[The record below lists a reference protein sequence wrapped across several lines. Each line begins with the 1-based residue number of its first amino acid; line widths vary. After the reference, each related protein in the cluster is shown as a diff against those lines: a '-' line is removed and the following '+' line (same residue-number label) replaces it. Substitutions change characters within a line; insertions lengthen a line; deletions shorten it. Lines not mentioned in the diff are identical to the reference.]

1 MDIFDGLQAGMSVG
15 EIWGVLVEAV
25 NMTLAYFT
33 NTSKRIHVLYLLSS
47 GMLAYY
53 VYRSTKVKGSFFEYI
68 FNRKVWL
75 SKSAVVDYS
84 MIFFNSIVKILLI
97 GPYLIYGLYLGF
109 YVTEGLTHL
118 FGFPSFTLTPT
129 QTLVLYTIALT
140 LLGDFAT
147 YVFHWLMHRVGFL
160 WEFHKI
166 HHSAT
171 SLNPIT
177 QYRIHPV
184 ELIINNLRATLVFGL
199 LLGVFDYLSEYQVSK
214 LKFLG
219 ANVFSFAFLF
229 FGANL
234 RHSHVKLTYFP
245 FLEYIFISP
254 FQHQIHHSANPDH
267 FNKNIGSKLAIWD
280 WMFGTLVLS
289 KSVKRLR
296 FGLGRGAVGYYD
308 GFWKN
313 LYMPFRNIYVS
324 VRRWF

>member
-1 MDIFDGLQAGMSVG
+1 MSVSD
-15 EIWGVLVEAV
+15 VYDLLVEGIAL
-25 NMTLAYFT
+25 TLDYFT
-33 NTSKRIHVLYLLSS
+33 NTSKRIHLLYLLSS
-47 GMLAYY
+47 ALLAYY
-53 VYRSTKVKGSFFEYI
+53 IYRRTKVKGSFFSYI
-68 FNRKVWL
+68 LNPKVWL

-84 MIFFNSIVKILLI
+84 LFFFNSFVKILLI
-97 GPYLIYGLYLGF
+97 APYLIYGLYLGF
-109 YVTEGLTHL
+109 HTTEFLTYQ
-118 FGFPSFTLTPT
+118 FGFPSFTLSPT
-129 QTLVLYTIALT
+129 QTLIFYTIALT

-147 YVFHWLMHRVGFL
+147 YLVHFLLHRIPFL

-184 ELIINNLRATLVFGL
+184 ELIINNIRATLVFGL

-234 RHSHVKLTYFP
+234 RHSHVKLTYFD

-254 FQHQIHHSANPDH
+254 FQHQIHHSARPDH
-267 FNKNIGSKLAIWD
+267 FNKNIGSKLAVWD

-289 KSVKRLR
+289 KSVNKLR
-296 FGLGRGAVGYYD
+296 FGLGSHSVAFYD
-308 GFWKN
+308 SFLKN
-313 LYMPFRNIYVS
+313 LYMPFKNIFVS
-324 VRRWF
+324 FRRWLTG